1 MDGLVGELII
11 IYLLQGYDMNG
22 RKIEL
27 IRDDS
32 RSAHLHRGRDP
43 LAQQVVGQGKL
54 EGQEAHG
61 KDEVG

>member
-1 MDGLVGELII
+1 MADDWLVVDGLVGELII

-32 RSAHLHRGRDP
+32 RSR
-43 LAQQVVGQGKL
+43 
-54 EGQEAHG
+54 
-61 KDEVG
+61 